1 MRFSFQACFRETTS
15 SFTIIIKHKIKVV
28 LCNVLFL
35 QTERQS
41 LENINWTYN
50 LPNSEQTEKILLGQ
64 PTESKEDKTN
74 TKSTIN
80 IKDVGIQPNISVIR
94 IH

>member
-1 MRFSFQACFRETTS
+1 MQGVGLFPSLFQGNHLI
-15 SFTIIIKHKIKVV
+15 FTIIMKYKIKAV

-64 PTESKEDKTN
+64 PTESKDKTEIL
-74 TKSTIN
+74 TA
-80 IKDVGIQPNISVIR
+80 
-94 IH
+94 

>member
-1 MRFSFQACFRETTS
+1 MRFSFQAYFRETTS

-50 LPNSEQTEKILLGQ
+50 LPNSEQTEKTVLGQ
-64 PTESKEDKTN
+64 PTESKEDKTEIL
-74 TKSTIN
+74 KA
-80 IKDVGIQPNISVIR
+80 R
-94 IH
+94 